1 MKESS
6 TLDFVSIFCAD
17 SDFNNNYTDKNE
29 VRTPSLLKNVE
40 KTFKLKHLKGYCHN
54 CEKIVHYPHDACV
67 PWLKCGLVFYST
79 AFS

>member
-17 SDFNNNYTDKNE
+17 SDFNNNYTDKKD

-40 KTFKLKHLKGYCHN
+40 KTFQ
-54 CEKIVHYPHDACV
+54 
-67 PWLKCGLVFYST
+67 T
-79 AFS
+79 